1 MTGIEYECLQA
12 VGSNCGISDMTAAI
26 RLIDV
31 ADRSGMDAMSM
42 GVTISYAM
50 ESYETGF
57 VEERGFHFR
66 AGLPKA
72 SS

>member
-50 ESYETGF
+50 EF
-57 VEERGFHFR
+57 MNAVF
-66 AGLPKA
+66 
-72 SS
+72 